1 MEPRVTLEVRDGIA
15 DVVLNRPDKMN
26 ALDRAMFDGINGTIA
41 ELGERDDVKVVVLS
55 GAGRA
60 FSAGID
66 LAFLGDPTNTG
77 DIEARTHGAANAFQ
91 QVGWGWRELPVPVVA
106 ALHGVVFGGGL
117 QVALGADVRIAHP
130 DTRLAVMET
139 RWGLVP
145 DMAGYPLLR
154 ENVRGDVARELV
166 YTGRQVAGTE
176 AAEIGLVTRVAEDP
190 REEALRLAA
199 EIAGSSDASLRAA
212 KRLFALSLHEQAPAA
227 DLLLAES
234 REQKVLLASD
244 EPRRRLAAR

>member
-1 MEPRVTLEVRDGIA
+1 M
-15 DVVLNRPDKMN
+15 
-26 ALDRAMFDGINGTIA
+26 
-41 ELGERDDVKVVVLS
+41 
-55 GAGRA
+55 
-60 FSAGID
+60 
-66 LAFLGDPTNTG
+66 
-77 DIEARTHGAANAFQ
+77 
-91 QVGWGWRELPVPVVA
+91 PVVA

-130 DTRLAVMET
+130 DTRLAVMEA

-166 YTGRQVAGTE
+166 YTGRQVDGTE

-190 REEALRLAA
+190 REEAMRLAA

-212 KRLFALSLHEQAPAA
+212 KRLFALALHEQASAA

-234 REQKVLLASD
+234 REQKVPLASD